1 MLLGPLDLGNH
12 LIAKDGMLEMML
24 VMAGT
29 DDILQQKVQG
39 RERSDKVTEGH
50 GCGYEFIG
58 SESRDGDFV
67 ISFCLFFVRGKIWP
81 KATKMGK

>member
-39 RERSDKVTEGH
+39 RERSDKVTGGH
-50 GCGYEFIG
+50 GCG
-58 SESRDGDFV
+58 
-67 ISFCLFFVRGKIWP
+67 
-81 KATKMGK
+81 